1 MAKSIT
7 IANFKGG
14 VGKTITTVLFSYL
27 LAEKKDKKVLL
38 VDFDPQ
44 GNASDRLFKTF
55 GISYQDI
62 ETSIFEAIKN
72 KDLEPAIVECSEKLH
87 LIPAQ
92 SDLRYFTRLLNAEFG
107 FEYELYPYLL
117 DALLE
122 PLKERYDY
130 IFIDVP
136 PTISDYTDNAL
147 VATDYLAVVIQTHE
161 EALSS
166 AETFLPYVNELMS
179 NINSP
184 IKLVAAFPVLMNV
197 DGRTDQFILNEA
209 RKIFGNY
216 LTENVIKIRERIK
229 AWGVVGIKDED
240 MHDKDVLKIYGDL
253 LEEFLVKMEA

>member
-1 MAKSIT
+1 MAKIIT

-44 GNASDRLFKTF
+44 GNASDRLFKTYGKSF
-55 GISYQDI
+55 DDVQV
-62 ETSIFEAIKN
+62 SIFQAIKE
-72 KDLEPAIVECSEKLH
+72 KDLAPAIVECSNNLH
-87 LIPAQ
+87 VIPSQA
-92 SDLRYFTRLLNAEFG
+92 DLRYFTRLLNAEFG
-107 FEYELYPYLL
+107 FDYDLYPYML

-122 PLKERYDY
+122 PLKAEYDY

-147 VATDYLAVVIQTHE
+147 VAADYLAVVIQTHE

-166 AETFLPYVNELMS
+166 AETFIPYVEELLT
-179 NINSP
+179 NIESP
-184 IKLVAAFPVLMNV
+184 IKLVAAFPVLMNA
-197 DGRTDQFILNEA
+197 DGRTDQFILAEA
-209 RKIFGNY
+209 KKVFGNY

-229 AWGVVGIKDED
+229 AWGVIGIKDED

-253 LEEFLVKMEA
+253 LDEFLHKMEE

>member
-1 MAKSIT
+1 MAKIIT

-27 LAEKKDKKVLL
+27 LANKKDKKVLL

-44 GNASDRLFKTF
+44 GNASDRLFKTYGKNF
-55 GISYQDI
+55 DDVEI
-62 ETSIFEAIKN
+62 SIFKAIQD
-72 KDLEPAIVECSEKLH
+72 KDLASAIVECTPNLH
-87 LIPAQ
+87 VIPAEA
-92 SDLRYFTRLLNAEFG
+92 DLRYFTRLLNAEFG
-107 FEYELYPYLL
+107 FDYDLYPYLL

-122 PLKERYDY
+122 PLKDEYDY

-136 PTISDYTDNAL
+136 PTISDYTDNTL

-166 AETFLPYVNELMS
+166 AETFLPYVEELLT
-179 NINSP
+179 NIDSP
-184 IKLVAAFPVLMNV
+184 IKLVAAFPVLMNA
-197 DGRTDQFILNEA
+197 DGRTDQFILGEA
-209 RKIFGNY
+209 KKIFGDY

-240 MHDKDVLKIYGDL
+240 MHDKDVLAIYNNL
-253 LEEFLVKMEA
+253 LDEFLEKMEE

>member
-1 MAKSIT
+1 MAKTIT

-27 LAEKKDKKVLL
+27 LAEKRDKKVLL

-44 GNASDRLFKTF
+44 GNASDRLFKTY
-55 GISYQDI
+55 GISYQNV
-62 ETSIFEAIKN
+62 ELSIFEAIKN
-72 KDLEPAIVECSEKLH
+72 KDLAPAIVTCSENLH
-87 LIPAQ
+87 VIPAE
-92 SDLRYFTRLLNAEFG
+92 SDLRYFTRLLNAEFA
-107 FEYELYPYLL
+107 FNYSLYPYLL

-122 PLKERYDY
+122 PLQDQYDY

-166 AETFLPYVNELMS
+166 AETFLPYVEELMS
-179 NINSP
+179 DIDSP

-209 RKIFGNY
+209 RKVFGNY

-240 MHDKDVLKIYGDL
+240 MHDKEVLNIYSKL
-253 LEEFLVKMEA
+253 LDEFLEKMEE

>member
-1 MAKSIT
+1 MAKIIT

-27 LAEKKDKKVLL
+27 LANKKDKKVL
-38 VDFDPQ
+38 
-44 GNASDRLFKTF
+44 FKTYGKNF
-55 GISYQDI
+55 DDVEI
-62 ETSIFEAIKN
+62 SIFKAIQD
-72 KDLEPAIVECSEKLH
+72 KDLASAIVECTPNLH
-87 LIPAQ
+87 VIPAEA
-92 SDLRYFTRLLNAEFG
+92 DLRYFTRLLNAEFG
-107 FEYELYPYLL
+107 FDYDLYPYLL

-122 PLKERYDY
+122 PLKDEYDY

-166 AETFLPYVNELMS
+166 AETFLPYVEELLT
-179 NINSP
+179 NIDSP
-184 IKLVAAFPVLMNV
+184 IKLVAAFPVLMNA
-197 DGRTDQFILNEA
+197 DGRTDQFILGEA
-209 RKIFGNY
+209 KKIFGDY

-240 MHDKDVLKIYGDL
+240 MHDKDVLAIYNNL
-253 LEEFLVKMEA
+253 LDEFLEKMEE

>member
-1 MAKSIT
+1 MAKIIT

-27 LAEKKDKKVLL
+27 LANKKDKKVLL

-44 GNASDRLFKTF
+44 GNASDRLFKTYGKSF
-55 GISYQDI
+55 DDVQV
-62 ETSIFEAIKN
+62 SIFQAIKD
-72 KDLEPAIVECSEKLH
+72 KKLEPAIVECTPNLH
-87 LIPAQ
+87 VIPAEA
-92 SDLRYFTRLLNAEFG
+92 DLRYFTRLLNAEFG
-107 FEYELYPYLL
+107 FDYDLYPYLL

-122 PLKERYDY
+122 PLKDKYDY

-166 AETFLPYVNELMS
+166 AETFLPYVEELLT
-179 NINSP
+179 NIDSP
-184 IKLVAAFPVLMNV
+184 IKLVAAFPVLMNA
-197 DGRTDQFILNEA
+197 DGRTDQFILSEA
-209 RKIFGNY
+209 KKIFGDY

-240 MHDKDVLKIYGDL
+240 MHDKDVLNIYTNL
-253 LEEFLVKMEA
+253 LDEFLEKMEE